1 MHQMEIPAGPTVVH
15 KPSAC
20 NPRYAQSLTWQGHL
34 RGQNAAAA
42 CPCRVVPSV
51 AMSSIR
57 TITELQ
63 RSEDLAAIRAAIEAR
78 LPDKSAATI
87 GLADIA
93 ELCKRDLK
101 ARPTRDCH
109 DVRDQ
114 ILQIAIEWDLDHD
127 ALDQQSNVCIRA
139 VVSFLR

>member
-1 MHQMEIPAGPTVVH
+1 
-15 KPSAC
+15 
-20 NPRYAQSLTWQGHL
+20 
-34 RGQNAAAA
+34 
-42 CPCRVVPSV
+42 
-51 AMSSIR
+51 MSDIG

-63 RSEDLAAIRAAIEAR
+63 RCADLAVIRAAVKAR

-101 ARPTRDCH
+101 ARPTHDCH

-114 ILQIAIEWDLDHD
+114 ILQIAIEWDLDRD
-127 ALDQQSNVCIRA
+127 ALDQQSSVCLRA
-139 VVSFLR
+139 IVSFLR

>member
-1 MHQMEIPAGPTVVH
+1 MEIPAGPTGQG
-15 KPSAC
+15 PAC
-20 NPRYAQSLTWQGHL
+20 NPPATQSLSLYRAFAQKQPSGSVPLQG
-34 RGQNAAAA
+34 RAE
-42 CPCRVVPSV
+42 V
-51 AMSSIR
+51 AMSSIP

-63 RSEDLAAIRAAIEAR
+63 RWEDLAAILAAVEAR
-78 LPDKSAATI
+78 LPDKSAAAI

-114 ILQIAIEWDLDHD
+114 ILQIAIEWDLDRD
-127 ALDQQSNVCIRA
+127 ALDQQSTICLGA
-139 VVSFLR
+139 VRSFLR

>member
-1 MHQMEIPAGPTVVH
+1 
-15 KPSAC
+15 
-20 NPRYAQSLTWQGHL
+20 
-34 RGQNAAAA
+34 
-42 CPCRVVPSV
+42 
-51 AMSSIR
+51 MSDIG

-63 RSEDLAAIRAAIEAR
+63 RCADLVVIRAAVRER

-114 ILQIAIEWDLDHD
+114 NAIEWDLDRD
-127 ALDQQSNVCIRA
+127 ALDQQSNVCLSA
-139 VVSFLR
+139 VMSFLR

>member
-1 MHQMEIPAGPTVVH
+1 M
-15 KPSAC
+15 
-20 NPRYAQSLTWQGHL
+20 L
-34 RGQNAAAA
+34 
-42 CPCRVVPSV
+42 
-51 AMSSIR
+51 SIR

-114 ILQIAIEWDLDHD
+114 ILEIAIEWDLDRD
-127 ALDQQSNVCIRA
+127 ALDQQSNVCLCAI
-139 VVSFLR
+139 VSFLR

>member
-1 MHQMEIPAGPTVVH
+1 
-15 KPSAC
+15 
-20 NPRYAQSLTWQGHL
+20 
-34 RGQNAAAA
+34 
-42 CPCRVVPSV
+42 
-51 AMSSIR
+51 MSSIP
-57 TITELQ
+57 TMIELQ
-63 RSEDLAAIRAAIEAR
+63 RWEGLAAIRAAVKAR

-114 ILQIAIEWDLDHD
+114 ILQIATEWNLDRD
-127 ALDQQSNVCIRA
+127 ALDQQSDVCLRA
-139 VVSFLR
+139 VMSFLR